1 MGQRLVISI
10 YDNKSKEKIA
20 NSYYHWDGFI
30 EKAVEYLQKIDTS
43 MEVLNKENSRNKENN
58 SWNNE
63 EKRKPI
69 AVRILQEATK
79 TTIVRTTK
87 EEMEVNDKWADETL
101 DIYIDFDEDE
111 ERMYLKE
118 YKLSSMPLLSATN
131 RSIAHLFASA
141 LKGEWIEE

>member
-30 EKAVEYLQKIDTS
+30 EKAVEYLQKIDTAI
-43 MEVLNKENSRNKENN
+43 EVLNKENSKNKENN

-63 EKRKPI
+63 KMRKLI
-69 AVRILQEATK
+69 AVRLLQEATK

-87 EEMEVNDKWADETL
+87 EDMEVNDRWADETL
-101 DIYIDFDEDE
+101 DIYIDFDEE
-111 ERMYLKE
+111 EMYLKE
-118 YKLSSMPLLSATN
+118 YKVSSMPLLSATN
-131 RSIAHLFASA
+131 KIIAHLFESA
-141 LKGEWIEE
+141 IAGKWIEEE

>member
-10 YDNKSKEKIA
+10 YDNQSKEKIA

-30 EKAVEYLQKIDTS
+30 EKAVEYLQKIDTAI
-43 MEVLNKENSRNKENN
+43 EVLNKENSKNKENN
-58 SWNNE
+58 SWNSE

-69 AVRILQEATK
+69 AVRLLQEATK

-111 ERMYLKE
+111 EKMYLKE
-118 YKLSSMPLLSATN
+118 YKLSSMPLMST
-131 RSIAHLFASA
+131 LFV
-141 LKGEWIEE
+141 